1 MDTEAPMHPS
11 PAKTILVVDDDPST
25 VLICV
30 KKLRAEGF
38 TVLEAEGSSE
48 ALKILSTHQEP
59 IDLLLTDLM
68 LPPPGL
74 QLTSTQ
80 NPYPRVHGH
89 DVIQRAL
96 EMKKTSRVIL
106 MSGLSYHE
114 RKAYQM
120 VTDHVPFLQKPFSVE
135 TLMRLVHEVLASAP
149 LSCDDFAT
157 KSIAKHDV
165 RWYD

>member
-38 TVLEAEGSSE
+38 TVLEAEGSS
-48 ALKILSTHQEP
+48 
-59 IDLLLTDLM
+59 
-68 LPPPGL
+68 
-74 QLTSTQ
+74 
-80 NPYPRVHGH
+80 
-89 DVIQRAL
+89 
-96 EMKKTSRVIL
+96 
-106 MSGLSYHE
+106 
-114 RKAYQM
+114 
-120 VTDHVPFLQKPFSVE
+120 
-135 TLMRLVHEVLASAP
+135 VLASAP

-165 RWYD
+165 RWYDLPHVPSHVKHNFPTPR